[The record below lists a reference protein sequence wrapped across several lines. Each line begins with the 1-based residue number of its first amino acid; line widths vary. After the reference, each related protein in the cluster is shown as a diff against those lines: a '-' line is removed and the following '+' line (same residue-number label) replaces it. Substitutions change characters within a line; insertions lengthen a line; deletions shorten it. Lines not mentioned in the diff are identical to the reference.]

1 MSNERARR
9 VGQAIQEELG
19 RLFIKGLKDP
29 RIGFLTITGVKMT
42 PDLRSGTVF
51 YSVLGDEAARRET
64 AAGLRAAGGFLRREV
79 GRALSLRHTPE
90 LLFVYD
96 ESIER
101 GARIEEL
108 LQEVKKQGEP
118 PAGDGDGDGDEGDGS
133 DRG

>member
-42 PDLRSGTVF
+42 PDLRSGTVY
-51 YSVLGDEAARRET
+51 YSVLGDEAAKRET
-64 AAGLRAAGGFLRREV
+64 AAGLRAATGFLKREV
-79 GRALSLRHTPE
+79 GRALTLRHTPD
-90 LLFVYD
+90 LRFVYD
-96 ESIER
+96 ESIDR

-118 PAGDGDGDGDEGDGS
+118 PAEDGGDGTD
-133 DRG
+133 